1 MHKENEKWDKCPSV
15 ECFIVS
21 KLCSLQ
27 WLFTT
32 YTLKKSTQ
40 GIGLCYSPG
49 GYSQS
54 SDHTKVARE
63 TGFPPCTSLSLVS
76 IIPPIRHILSANI
89 WGTNRGQSFAQ
100 HYQNKRSTKTVEVYP
115 AGEEIFCLWEPE
127 CNYQVHR
134 TRHWAIFRNSLILST
149 HSDTKI
155 LINPFHC
162 YTSFCQGLS
171 LIHSFISHSTDLIQM
186 WN

>member
-1 MHKENEKWDKCPSV
+1 MHKETEKWDKCP

-21 KLCSLQ
+21 KSCSLQ

-32 YTLKKSTQ
+32 HTLKKSTQ

-100 HYQNKRSTKTVEVYP
+100 HYQNKRSTKQWRFTQQVKKYSACENLNVTTKFTELAIGPYS
-115 AGEEIFCLWEPE
+115 EI
-127 CNYQVHR
+127 V
-134 TRHWAIFRNSLILST
+134 
-149 HSDTKI
+149 
-155 LINPFHC
+155 
-162 YTSFCQGLS
+162 
-171 LIHSFISHSTDLIQM
+171 
-186 WN
+186 